1 MNRNDVLEYLRS
13 KKEYFYSTYRIV
25 QIGLF
30 GSYARGTATPQS
42 DIDLLIEFEENT
54 PEIFDKKFEFREE
67 VAKELNLNVDVCRV
81 KSIKSAFRQ
90 DILSEAIFA

>member
-1 MNRNDVLEYLRS
+1 M
-13 KKEYFYSTYRIV
+13 
-25 QIGLF
+25 F

-81 KSIKSAFRQ
+81 KSIKSAFRH